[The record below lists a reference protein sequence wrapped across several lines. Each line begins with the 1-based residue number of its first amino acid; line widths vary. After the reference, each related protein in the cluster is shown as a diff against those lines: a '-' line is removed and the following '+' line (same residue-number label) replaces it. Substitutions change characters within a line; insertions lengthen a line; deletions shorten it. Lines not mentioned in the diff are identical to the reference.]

1 MSSQHTPPTRTLT
14 RLRGL
19 AAWALGLWLLALG
32 VAVAAP
38 LMEPLHGPTCHAAA
52 ADDQAPGPDGRVHC
66 AACLPLLA
74 PPSPWQPTPAPN
86 PPPQTR
92 PEPVLA
98 ACAPATPAW
107 QPPLRGP
114 PTLS

>member
-1 MSSQHTPPTRTLT
+1 MTSRPTTRTLPLY

-38 LMEPLHGPTCHAAA
+38 LVEPLHGQICHAAA
-52 ADDQAPGPDGRVHC
+52 ADEQAPGPDGRLHC

-74 PPSPWQPTPAPN
+74 PPPPWLPTPAPN
-86 PPPQTR
+86 ALPQAR
-92 PEPVLA
+92 PELFLTPRVL
-98 ACAPATPAW
+98 ATPAW
-107 QPPLRGP
+107 QPPPRGP
-114 PTLS
+114 PSTF